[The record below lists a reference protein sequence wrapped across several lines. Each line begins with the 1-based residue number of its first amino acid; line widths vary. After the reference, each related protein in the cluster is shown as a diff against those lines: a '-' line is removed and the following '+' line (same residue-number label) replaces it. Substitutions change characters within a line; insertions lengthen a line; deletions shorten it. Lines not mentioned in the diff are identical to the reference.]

1 MLGIHFKSLPISL
14 LLGGLILGG
23 GLMISEAAEISLP
36 KPSEDGR
43 VSVERAIKSRRTIRQ
58 FQIKPLT
65 LSQLSQLLWAGQG
78 VTESGGFEG
87 RAAPS
92 GGALYP
98 LDLYAVVGKDQVA
111 GLKPAVYQYLPE
123 RHTLLEVSPG
133 DQRRALA
140 KAALGQMWM
149 ADAPV
154 ILAITAEY
162 RRITGKYGE
171 RGIRYALIE
180 AGHAGQNLFLQAE
193 ALGLGAGI
201 VGAFADEEV
210 RSLLRCG
217 PGRDPLLLLPVGYRR

>member
-1 MLGIHFKSLPISL
+1 
-14 LLGGLILGG
+14 
-23 GLMISEAAEISLP
+23 
-36 KPSEDGR
+36 
-43 VSVERAIKSRRTIRQ
+43 
-58 FQIKPLT
+58 
-65 LSQLSQLLWAGQG
+65 
-78 VTESGGFEG
+78 
-87 RAAPS
+87 
-92 GGALYP
+92 
-98 LDLYAVVGKDQVA
+98 
-111 GLKPAVYQYLPE
+111 
-123 RHTLLEVSPG
+123 
-133 DQRRALA
+133 
-140 KAALGQMWM
+140 MWM